1 MRPAFLCQDLLPVF
15 FGVAWGGCSL
25 SDWRPRCLW
34 RPRCFRRNSQQ
45 LLPFLP
51 FLPFPSRAPYY
62 TFFIPRLLSPVRRF
76 PLADSRSS
84 PYCPGK
90 IAPPQ
95 SETAPKTRPC
105 VDFAPFCLLYSIIF
119 CNMNLLSARVVT
131 ARTVPAVLRNRMFSE
146 ESVLWPL
153 GVVIIV
159 ACDGKY
165 FAVVSIV
172 LGCDAASAAG
182 FFLSPI
188 FRNGAIVV

>member
-1 MRPAFLCQDLLPVF
+1 MRPAFLCQDLLPAF
-15 FGVAWGGCSL
+15 FGVARGGCSL

-34 RPRCFRRNSQQ
+34 RPRCFRRNSQR

-62 TFFIPRLLSPVRRF
+62 TFSFPVCYPPSAVF

-90 IAPPQ
+90 IAPPR

-119 CNMNLLSARVVT
+119 CNMNLLSVRVVT

-188 FRNGAIVV
+188 FRNGAIVA

>member
-1 MRPAFLCQDLLPVF
+1 MRPAFLCQDLLPAF
-15 FGVAWGGCSL
+15 FGVARGGCSL

-34 RPRCFRRNSQQ
+34 RPRCFRRNSQR
-45 LLPFLP
+45 LLP

-90 IAPPQ
+90 IAPPR